1 VEAQQGDGMDLGRIR
16 VGVLDARDVVRAGT
30 AALLDGRRGIVVVA
44 EFTSSDDLRRW
55 RGPLDVVLVDP
66 QLGGGEPI
74 TDDVAAAH
82 DLGARVIALAEHAA
96 PPVVSAASAAGAVGL
111 LLLCAARATLVDAVV
126 ATARGEVWSFTV
138 WGAASRASGV
148 GDPRLSC
155 VEQRVLALYAG
166 GLKAD
171 AVARTVGLSASTVTT
186 YVSRIRRKY
195 EHVGRVA
202 SSRVDLYRL
211 AVEDGVLQPGEAY
224 AVAG

>member
-1 VEAQQGDGMDLGRIR
+1 MDQGRIR

-30 AALLDGRRGIVVVA
+30 AALLDGRRGILVVA
-44 EFTSSDDLRRW
+44 DLTSSDELRRW

-66 QLGGGEPI
+66 QLGGGESLA
-74 TDDVAAAH
+74 DDVAAAR

-96 PPVVSAASAAGAVGL
+96 PPVVSTASAAGAVGL
-111 LLLCAARATLVDAVV
+111 LLLRAACATLLDAVV
-126 ATARGEVWSFTV
+126 ATAQGEVWSFTV
-138 WGAASRASGV
+138 WGAAPSACGV
-148 GDPRLSC
+148 GDARLTR

-171 AVARTVGLSASTVTT
+171 AVARAVGLSASTVTT

-211 AVEDGVLQPGEAY
+211 AVEDGVLQPKEAY